1 MYKLRV
7 RFSNFFRVSSVSLVD
22 DQNAEI
28 PDVLFSLKHKTVD
41 RFFDEFGDFSP
52 GEKKIGPSSAQG
64 DGVIALKPDVFA
76 NVEEFDM
83 LQIAI
88 YSEDQLLHSSTFAW
102 PDNSGNSELEIHLH
116 EDVISPDIGEE
127 KEIKPPKEKEI
138 KLPKEKEIKAAK
150 EQEKE
155 KEPEPKPAWIKWVLT
170 GAFMVATAL
179 SLLAYIIYERGFFD
193 KNSALLNQENCT
205 KTSYLKSAIETE
217 SKNLEF
223 IGLCAERY
231 SLMSETEFNDMLG
244 AIPNQN
250 SLLLERGYMY
260 DNLQSDS
267 FLKKLR
273 PNTAA
278 DIPLAVIYYNE
289 AKNANVSGA
298 SELLKNACS
307 KLNTAISK
315 FQAKEICEFSE

>member
-7 RFSNFFRVSSVSLVD
+7 KFSGFFGVSSVSLID
-22 DQNAEI
+22 DQKAALSN
-28 PDVLFSLKHKTVD
+28 VLFSLKHKTVD

-88 YSEDQLLHSSTFAW
+88 YSGDQLLHSSTFAW

-138 KLPKEKEIKAAK
+138 KLPKEKEIKPAK

-205 KTSYLKSAIETE
+205 KTSYLKNHI
-217 SKNLEF
+217 
-223 IGLCAERY
+223 
-231 SLMSETEFNDMLG
+231 M
-244 AIPNQN
+244 
-250 SLLLERGYMY
+250 
-260 DNLQSDS
+260 
-267 FLKKLR
+267 
-273 PNTAA
+273 
-278 DIPLAVIYYNE
+278 
-289 AKNANVSGA
+289 SGA
-298 SELLKNACS
+298 SNYNDYKDNYFESGFAL
-307 KLNTAISK
+307 
-315 FQAKEICEFSE
+315 